1 MKIFPLKP
9 MSPLDNMQALLKV
22 MSEAPKKYPEVK
34 PTVQKQVPQSSLV
47 KCFNIIKEK
56 GIGVCSK
63 LWP

>member
-22 MSEAPKKYPEVK
+22 MSEAPKKYPKVN
-34 PTVQKQVPQSSLV
+34 PPVQKQVPQSSLV
-47 KCFNIIKEK
+47 KYFNIMKEK
-56 GIGVCSK
+56 GISVCSK